1 MSKRQKKKTMSV
13 SNRIFYIFNTIFWI
27 VIMFIILYPLYLVVI
42 ASVSDPDA
50 IVRGEVIWHPVD
62 FSLIGYKAVFQ
73 YSEMLRSYGN
83 SIVYTVVSVIISIFV
98 TLTAAYTLSRPKFA
112 GKGILNFFFIFTM
125 FFNGGLIPTFLVMKD
140 IGLYNTPF
148 IMILMGCV
156 SVWNMMVARTF
167 IQTSI
172 PNELYEAAMLDG
184 ASHFNYFFKI
194 IIPLSKTIIAVLI
207 VYYGVAKWND
217 YFTGLVYLRD
227 RLDGASH
234 FNYFFKIIIPL
245 SKTIIAVLIV
255 YYGVAKWNDYFTGLV
270 YLRDRELLPLQTVL
284 KEILATLQVDKSGDY
299 MVSISENAASIN
311 EATRI
316 ANVAKYCIIVVATG
330 PVVVLYAFMQKYF
343 EKGVMIGSLKG

>member
-1 MSKRQKKKTMSV
+1 
-13 SNRIFYIFNTIFWI
+13 
-27 VIMFIILYPLYLVVI
+27 
-42 ASVSDPDA
+42 
-50 IVRGEVIWHPVD
+50 
-62 FSLIGYKAVFQ
+62 
-73 YSEMLRSYGN
+73 MLRSYGN

-148 IMILMGCV
+148 IMILVGCV
-156 SVWNMMVARTF
+156 SVWNMMGARTF

-172 PNELYEAAMLDG
+172 PNELYEAAM
-184 ASHFNYFFKI
+184 
-194 IIPLSKTIIAVLI
+194 
-207 VYYGVAKWND
+207 
-217 YFTGLVYLRD
+217 
-227 RLDGASH
+227 LDGASH

>member
-1 MSKRQKKKTMSV
+1 MSKRRKKKNMSM
-13 SNRIFYIFNTIFWI
+13 SNRLFYIFNTIFWI
-27 VIMFIILYPLYLVVI
+27 IIMFIILYPLYLVII

-62 FSLIGYKAVFQ
+62 FSLVGYKAVFQ
-73 YSEMLRSYGN
+73 YAEMIRSYGN

-125 FFNGGLIPTFLVMKD
+125 FFNGGLIPTFLVMKN
-140 IGLYNTPF
+140 IGLYNTPLV
-148 IMILMGCV
+148 MILMGCV

-172 PNELYEAAMLDG
+172 PHELYEAAM
-184 ASHFNYFFKI
+184 
-194 IIPLSKTIIAVLI
+194 
-207 VYYGVAKWND
+207 
-217 YFTGLVYLRD
+217 
-227 RLDGASH
+227 LDGASH

-330 PVVVLYAFMQKYF
+330 PVVILYGFMQKYF